1 MENSMTIFEQVY
13 ETTIVALYRY
23 AFGFLGNRSDA
34 EDAVS
39 ESCLRVFRR
48 YGNRTNA
55 AELKALLFAA
65 TRNAAIDRLRKK
77 RPLPLL
83 HDCAA
88 REEDPEA
95 QDVRDL
101 LSGLPADERELIS
114 LKYMSELSFREI
126 GALTGINEHTVQSRI
141 YAILDR
147 MRSSYVKNDKGDGS
161 R

>member
-1 MENSMTIFEQVY
+1 MTAFEQVY

-39 ESCLRVFRR
+39 ESCLHVFRR
-48 YGNRTNA
+48 YGNRTDA

-65 TRNAAIDRLRKK
+65 TRNAAIDRLRRKH
-77 RPLPLL
+77 PLPLL

-88 REEDPEA
+88 REEDPET
-95 QDVRDL
+95 QDMREL
-101 LSGLPADERELIS
+101 LSGLPSDERELIS

-126 GALTGINEHTVQSRI
+126 GELAGINEHTVQSRI
-141 YAILDR
+141 YAILDK
-147 MRSSYVKNDKGDGS
+147 MRLLYVKNDKGDRS
-161 R
+161 Q

>member
-1 MENSMTIFEQVY
+1 MTAFEQVY

-39 ESCLRVFRR
+39 ESCLHVFRR
-48 YGNRTNA
+48 YGNRTDA

-88 REEDPEA
+88 REEDPET
-95 QDVRDL
+95 QDMREL
-101 LSGLPADERELIS
+101 LSSLPSDERELIS

-126 GALTGINEHTVQSRI
+126 GELTGINEHTVQSRI
-141 YAILDR
+141 YAILDK
-147 MRSSYVKNDKGDGS
+147 MRLLYVENDKGETLP
-161 R
+161 

>member
-1 MENSMTIFEQVY
+1 MTIFEQVY

-34 EDAVS
+34 EDTVS
-39 ESCLRVFRR
+39 ESCLRVFHR
-48 YGNRTNA
+48 YGNRTDA

-88 REEDPEA
+88 REEDPET
-95 QDVRDL
+95 QDIRDL

-147 MRSSYVKNDKGDGS
+147 MRSSYEKNDKGDGS